1 MQIDGSTEIF
11 AIVGDPIKQVRTPG
25 ILNPLIQAVGRNAVL
40 LPFHVPEQ
48 RFEEVIRG
56 IMGLV
61 NLGGLV
67 ITYPFKER
75 SLALVDELSERAE
88 QIGGLNVMRRKHDGR
103 WIGDMFDGVG
113 LSRAVAAQTPING
126 ARVLLIGSGG
136 AGRAIGLAFASEGAA
151 AITVADIEPIR
162 AEWLIERV
170 QAYYPGC
177 DIRQGPAVAN
187 GHDIIINATP
197 IGMAPGDGLPA
208 EIGLVTSTMTVVDI
222 VPYPEVTPLLAMAIA
237 AGAKT
242 IPGAAMT
249 NGQASAILEFFGLDR
264 QDGA

>member
-25 ILNPLIQAVGRNAVL
+25 ILNPLIQAAGLNAVL

-48 RFEEVIRG
+48 RFEEVARG
-56 IMGLV
+56 IMGLA

-88 QIGGLNVMRRKHDGR
+88 QVGGLNAMRRKPDGR
-103 WIGDMFDGVG
+103 WIGDMFDGIG
-113 LSRAVAAQTPING
+113 LSRAVAAQASVNG
-126 ARVLLIGSGG
+126 SRILLIGAGG
-136 AGRAIGLAFASEGAA
+136 AGRAVGLAFASEGAA
-151 AITVADIEPIR
+151 AITVADVQPSR
-162 AEWLIERV
+162 AEWLIDRV
-170 QAYYPGC
+170 RACYPGC
-177 DIRQGPAVAN
+177 DTRQGPAVAS

-208 EIGLVTSTMTVVDI
+208 EIGSLSSTMTVVDI
-222 VPYPEVTPLLAMAIA
+222 VPYPEVTPLLAAAAA

-242 IPGAAMT
+242 ISGAAMT
-249 NGQASAILEFFGLDR
+249 NGQASAILEFFGLHR
-264 QDGA
+264 

>member
-25 ILNPLIQAVGRNAVL
+25 ILNPLIQAAGRNAVL

-48 RFEEVIRG
+48 KFEDVIRG
-56 IMGLV
+56 IKGLA

-75 SLALVDELSERAE
+75 ALALVDELSERAE
-88 QIGGLNVMRRKHDGR
+88 QVGGLNAMRRDPDGR

-113 LSRAVAAQTPING
+113 LSRAVAAQRPITG
-126 ARVLLIGSGG
+126 SRVLLIGAGG
-136 AGRAIGLAFASEGAA
+136 AGRAIGLAFAAAGAA
-151 AITVADIEPIR
+151 AITVADLQASR
-162 AEWLIERV
+162 AEWLVDRV
-170 QAYYPGC
+170 RAYYPGC
-177 DIRQGPAVAN
+177 DTRQGPAVAH
-187 GHDIIINATP
+187 GHDIIVNATP

-208 EIGLVTSTMTVVDI
+208 EIGPVTPTMTVVDI
-222 VPYPEVTPLLAMAIA
+222 IPYPESTPLLALASA
-237 AGAKT
+237 AGATT

-249 NGQASAILEFFGLDR
+249 NGQAGAILEFFGIHR
-264 QDGA
+264 

>member
-1 MQIDGSTEIF
+1 MIMQIDGSTEIF

-25 ILNPLIQAVGRNAVL
+25 ILNPLIQAAGRNAVL

-48 RFEEVIRG
+48 GFEEVTRG
-56 IMGLV
+56 IMGLA

-88 QIGGLNVMRRKHDGR
+88 QVGGLNAMRRKPDGR

-113 LSRAVAAQTPING
+113 LSRAVAAQTSING
-126 ARVLLIGSGG
+126 ARVLLIGAGG

-151 AITVADIEPIR
+151 AITVADLQPSR
-162 AEWLIERV
+162 AEWLIGRV
-170 QAYYPGC
+170 QAYYPDC
-177 DIRQGPAVAN
+177 DIRQGAAVAT
-187 GHDIIINATP
+187 GHDIIVNATP
-197 IGMAPGDGLPA
+197 IGMSPGDGLPA
-208 EIGLVTSTMTVVDI
+208 EIGSLSSAMTVVDI
-222 VPYPEVTPLLAMAIA
+222 VPYPEVTPLLAAAAA
-237 AGAKT
+237 AGART

-249 NGQASAILEFFGLDR
+249 NGQANAILEFFGLNR
-264 QDGA
+264 